1 MNNQDLNN
9 IEIEILFDEN
19 LPSDVSLASC
29 CCCSSN

>member
-1 MNNQDLNN
+1 MNNLDQNQ

>member
-1 MNNQDLNN
+1 MDNQELNA